1 MIVLEMFLSRIGT
14 RTVVRLSV
22 GLAAGLMGLA
32 LAAGPLWA
40 DDRECPSHP
49 DATYTLSGD
58 PDSDKSTISR
68 LTEPAKQ
75 KGAVCILAFYDG
87 QGPANSKML
96 AMRRANWVMEQ
107 FNGKGVTSRW
117 VLRAADKSSARMVQ
131 IILGP

>member
-1 MIVLEMFLSRIGT
+1 MIVVLETFCLRASRQLILASSIGFL
-14 RTVVRLSV
+14 
-22 GLAAGLMGLA
+22 GLA
-32 LAAGPLWA
+32 LATGPVRA

-58 PDSDKSTISR
+58 PDSDKSQISH
-68 LTEPAKQ
+68 LTEPAKE
-75 KGAVCILAFYDG
+75 KGAVCILAYYDG
-87 QGPANSKML
+87 QGPANSKLM

-107 FNGKGVTSRW
+107 FNGKGITSRW